1 MRTGR
6 GAPLPMDDLS
16 KLGAFAL
23 LGDADPVPQSLF
35 LSHPEQA
42 KTLMLLYEVSRELT
56 SILDRE
62 ELLRRVAERVK
73 KIVNYHVF
81 SVMLWNE
88 QAQLLE
94 SAFAMRYED
103 SIPVRLRLPL
113 HQGLTGTAAGE
124 RRILRVNDVTED
136 PRYIRCETGVEA
148 RSELVVP
155 LLIQDRLIGVLDLES
170 TEPHAFTPEHERML
184 STLGSYIAI
193 ALENARLYEEARE
206 NERRLRSDLDTAR
219 EIQRQLLP
227 TGAREVPGLDLA
239 AGYVPARELGGDF
252 YDFLPYGQGRLG
264 FALGDVSGKGA
275 AAALYGSLAI
285 GTVREIV
292 VNRACDPACMLA
304 LLNQRLHAARL
315 DSRFIAMLFAIYD
328 APTRRLTLSNAGGP
342 YPLLVRKGQV
352 QAIRLEGVPL
362 GLIPDTQYDET
373 TIDLEPG
380 DVVLF
385 ASDGILESE
394 NAAQEEFGPERLKE
408 ILSAI
413 SQWDSAQAITEQ
425 ILAATD
431 GHSGAGLAPHDD
443 RTLVVL
449 RVTNE
454 TASDFSKLPIIY

>member
-1 MRTGR
+1 
-6 GAPLPMDDLS
+6 MDDVS

-23 LGDADPVPQSLF
+23 LGDADPVPESLF

-56 SILDRE
+56 SILERE
-62 ELLRRVAERVK
+62 ELLRRVAQRVK
-73 KIVNYHVF
+73 KIVDYHVF

-88 QAQLLE
+88 QTQLLE
-94 SAFAMRYED
+94 SVFAMRYED
-103 SIPVRLRLPL
+103 SITPRLRLPL

-124 RRILRVNDVTED
+124 RRALRINDVTED

-155 LLIQDRLIGVLDLES
+155 LLLRDRLIGVLDLES
-170 TEPHAFTPEHERML
+170 TVPHAFTAEHERML
-184 STLGSYIAI
+184 VTLGSYVAI

-206 NERRLRSDLDTAR
+206 SERRLRNELDTAR

-239 AGYVPARELGGDF
+239 AAYVPARELGGDF
-252 YDFLPYGQGRLG
+252 YDFFPYGEGRLG
-264 FALGDVSGKGA
+264 FALGDVSGKGT

-292 VNRACDPACMLA
+292 AVHAGEPASMLA
-304 LLNQRLHAARL
+304 LLNQRLLTARL
-315 DSRFIAMLFAIYD
+315 DSRFIAMLFAVFD
-328 APTRRLTLSNAGGP
+328 ASTRKLTLANAGGP
-342 YPLLVRKGQV
+342 YPLLVRAGQV
-352 QAIRLEGVPL
+352 QVIRLNGVPL
-362 GLIPDTQYDET
+362 GLIPGTEYDET
-373 TIDLEPG
+373 TVELEPG

-394 NAAQEEFGPERLKE
+394 NAALEEFGPQR
-408 ILSAI
+408 LSALLAGL
-413 SQWDSAQAITEQ
+413 SPEDSAEQIAEQ
-425 ILAATD
+425 ILQATD
-431 GHSGAGLAPHDD
+431 AHSGVGFAPHDD

-449 RVTNE
+449 RVSEAT
-454 TASDFSKLPIIY
+454 SCDFSKLPIIY

>member
-1 MRTGR
+1 ME
-6 GAPLPMDDLS
+6 DLS
-16 KLGAFAL
+16 QLGAFAL

-35 LSHPEQA
+35 LTHPEQA

-252 YDFLPYGQGRLG
+252 YDFLPYGEGRLAL
-264 FALGDVSGKGA
+264 ALGDVSGKGT

-292 VNRACDPACMLA
+292 VDRACEPACMLA

-328 APTRRLTLSNAGGP
+328 ASTRRLTLSNAGGP
-342 YPLLVRKGQV
+342 YPLLVRDGHV
-352 QAIRLEGVPL
+352 ISIRLEGVPL
-362 GLIPDTQYDET
+362 GLLPGTQYDES
-373 TIDLEPG
+373 TIDLQPG
-380 DVVLF
+380 DVILF
-385 ASDGILESE
+385 ASDGILRSE
-394 NAAQEEFGPERLKE
+394 ERRVGKSVDHGSGRN
-408 ILSAI
+408 IKKK
-413 SQWDSAQAITEQ
+413 IT
-425 ILAATD
+425 
-431 GHSGAGLAPHDD
+431 
-443 RTLVVL
+443 
-449 RVTNE
+449 
-454 TASDFSKLPIIY
+454 